1 MAIRDDVFPLLKLHD
16 WRACHALLDRAA
28 PGEDREERTTIVYWR
43 AVVLQHEGRDG
54 EALTLLNA
62 NRSDFN
68 CKCLPD
74 CMRATI
80 LNRIGRPQ
88 DALAILQTTP
98 IDEEMDRFPGLARQA
113 AYLYCTLLAE
123 NGKVVPAHLLTL
135 IPDDYQTVNDK
146 KRFVGKTD
154 LLDLIGKQPVGN
166 ASPARRS

>member
-1 MAIRDDVFPLLKLHD
+1 MAIGDDIFPLLKLHD
-16 WRACHALLDRAA
+16 WRACHALLDGAA
-28 PGEDREERTTIVYWR
+28 PGEDREERTSIVYWR
-43 AVVLQHEGRDG
+43 AVVLQHEGQDG

-62 NRSDFN
+62 NRNDFN
-68 CKCLPD
+68 CKCLLD
-74 CMRATI
+74 YMRATI

-113 AYLYCTLLAE
+113 
-123 NGKVVPAHLLTL
+123 VPAHLLTL